1 MSEADR
7 AYHNER
13 ARSELDLAYRAER
26 RDVADA
32 HMRLA
37 ALHMARLKPADAP
50 GKDAAARRG

>member
-26 RDVADA
+26 KDVADA

-37 ALHMARLKPADAP
+37 ALHMARLKPAAAP
-50 GKDAAARRG
+50 IHDAARRG